1 MGTMGARSGA
11 PSGAPSGAHADGW
24 RMLHP
29 LGLLVALIQSI
40 RGIISTVV
48 SLLVVFRLL
57 MQGRSMSWGT
67 WALIVAAVALTLA
80 QPVIRWASTRYR
92 LGTDSLQFRS
102 GLFFRKHRTI
112 GYGSIHAI
120 SSSSPVYMQPFGI
133 VQLTVSAAG
142 AGDTDITLDAVP
154 TALQLELERLRAR
167 ACTGAAAIVATT
179 ATAPPTSTAAT
190 PDSPLTAAAAPSTS
204 SVPPSSPSSQT
215 PSSAAH
221 PANGALVFRASVR
234 DIMLFA
240 VTDLGFIAAAF
251 VVFGFVQN
259 LQDMLPR
266 DWVRTAERSV
276 GDYAARGVTAIIMLV
291 LACVIVLMTV
301 SVVTSLLRFYGFEV
315 WRRGDDL
322 VVVRGL
328 FTRSTTTIP
337 VSRIQSIVVR
347 QSLLRRPFRLC
358 SVGLGLSSSPSGDG
372 EESGISAARILPVIG
387 TSRVYGV
394 LTAMLPEWDPREP
407 GDAGASDA
415 MNSTGAMSSNPRIHQ
430 TGRDLLRYYVTTPIV
445 VALVAAVAVGTGT
458 MVTVNSVPFRW
469 LIVVPLAIG
478 AYWTL
483 CRALKSRTEGYAI
496 LPDQPDSSGSS
507 GSSDSRSEATETTTG
522 VSGPSARSDS
532 AASDPASAAT
542 PSPLPH
548 RILVT
553 GAKGLTTFAMTTR
566 RSRVQSITRSTTPWR
581 EPRGIEKAEMS
592 LFVMN
597 GISALRFTFLHRS
610 DAETLDAWLTRP
622 IGATISRNHP

>member
-1 MGTMGARSGA
+1 MGAFGTPAEARC
-11 PSGAPSGAHADGW
+11 GAHADGW

-29 LGLLVALIQSI
+29 LGLLVALVQSI
-40 RGIISTVV
+40 RAIISTFI

-57 MQGRSMSWGT
+57 MEGRFPSWIT
-67 WALIVAAVALTLA
+67 WAIIVAGVGLTIVE
-80 QPVIRWASTRYR
+80 PIIRWASTRYR
-92 LGTDSLQFRS
+92 LGVDSLQFRS
-102 GLFFRKHRTI
+102 GLFFRKNRTI

-142 AGDTDITLDAVP
+142 ATDTDITLDAVP
-154 TALQLELERLRAR
+154 AALQLELERLRAQAR
-167 ACTGAAAIVATT
+167 TGETTT
-179 ATAPPTSTAAT
+179 AETVPSASSLAT
-190 PDSPLTAAAAPSTS
+190 PSP
-204 SVPPSSPSSQT
+204 SPSSDAR
-215 PSSAAH
+215 PESNA
-221 PANGALVFRASVR
+221 PVFRASVR
-234 DIMLFA
+234 DITLFA

-276 GDYAARGVTAIIMLV
+276 GDYVARGVISIVMLV
-291 LACVIVLMTV
+291 LVCVIVLMVV

-328 FTRSTTTIP
+328 FTRRTTTIP

-347 QSLLRRPFRLC
+347 QSLLRRPFHLC
-358 SVGLGLSSSPSGDG
+358 SVGLGLSSSVSGES

-387 TSRVYGV
+387 TSRVYDV
-394 LTAMLPEWDPREP
+394 LAAMLPEWDPREP
-407 GDAGASDA
+407 GDA
-415 MNSTGAMSSNPRIHQ
+415 TEPIHR
-430 TGRDLLRYYVTTPIV
+430 TGRGLLRYYVTTPIV
-445 VALVAAVAVGTGT
+445 VALVVAVAVGTGV
-458 MVTVNSVPFRW
+458 MVTISGAPSRW
-469 LIVVPLAIG
+469 LFIVPLAIG
-478 AYWTL
+478 AYWTA

-496 LPDQPDSSGSS
+496 LPDRPDAFC
-507 GSSDSRSEATETTTG
+507 SSDS
-522 VSGPSARSDS
+522 
-532 AASDPASAAT
+532 SDPSE
-542 PSPLPH
+542 PLPH

-581 EPRGIEKAEMS
+581 EPRGIEKAEMP

-622 IGATISRNHP
+622 AAR

>member
-1 MGTMGARSGA
+1 MGAFGTPAEARSGA
-11 PSGAPSGAHADGW
+11 HANGW

-29 LGLLVALIQSI
+29 LGLLVALVQSI
-40 RGIISTVV
+40 RAIISTFI

-57 MQGRSMSWGT
+57 MEGRFPSWVT
-67 WALIVAAVALTLA
+67 WAIIVAGVGLTIVE
-80 QPVIRWASTRYR
+80 PIIRWASTRYR
-92 LGTDSLQFRS
+92 LGVDSLQFRS
-102 GLFFRKHRTI
+102 GLFFRKNRTI

-142 AGDTDITLDAVP
+142 ATDTDITLDAVP
-154 TALQLELERLRAR
+154 AALQLELERLRAQAR
-167 ACTGAAAIVATT
+167 TGEATT
-179 ATAPPTSTAAT
+179 AETTPTAVTQGSPSIAAAVPSASSLAT
-190 PDSPLTAAAAPSTS
+190 PSPPQ
-204 SVPPSSPSSQT
+204 SSPVLSSDAR
-215 PSSAAH
+215 PESNA
-221 PANGALVFRASVR
+221 PVFRASVR
-234 DIMLFA
+234 DITLFA

-276 GDYAARGVTAIIMLV
+276 GDYVARGVISIVMLV
-291 LACVIVLMTV
+291 LVCVIVLMVV

-328 FTRSTTTIP
+328 FTRRTTTIP

-347 QSLLRRPFRLC
+347 QSLLRRPFHLC
-358 SVGLGLSSSPSGDG
+358 SVGLGLSSSVSGES

-387 TSRVYGV
+387 TGRVYDV

-407 GDAGASDA
+407 GDA
-415 MNSTGAMSSNPRIHQ
+415 TEPIHR
-430 TGRDLLRYYVTTPIV
+430 TGRGLLRYYVTTPIV
-445 VALVAAVAVGTGT
+445 VALVAAAAVGTGV
-458 MVTVNSVPFRW
+458 MVTISGAPSRW
-469 LIVVPLAIG
+469 LFIVPLAIG
-478 AYWTL
+478 AYWTV

-496 LPDQPDSSGSS
+496 LPDRPNAFC
-507 GSSDSRSEATETTTG
+507 SSDS
-522 VSGPSARSDS
+522 
-532 AASDPASAAT
+532 SDPSE
-542 PSPLPH
+542 PLPH

-581 EPRGIEKAEMS
+581 EPRGIEKAEMP

-622 IGATISRNHP
+622 AAR

>member
-1 MGTMGARSGA
+1 MGTMGARSGDS
-11 PSGAPSGAHADGW
+11 SGASSGSHTDGW

-167 ACTGAAAIVATT
+167 ACTGTAANVATT
-179 ATAPPTSTAAT
+179 ATAPATSTAAT

-204 SVPPSSPSSQT
+204 SVPPSSLT
-215 PSSAAH
+215 PSSDARPKSDA
-221 PANGALVFRASVR
+221 PVFRASVR

-415 MNSTGAMSSNPRIHQ
+415 MNSTGAMSSNPRIHH

-458 MVTVNSVPFRW
+458 MVTVNSVPSRW
-469 LIVVPLAIG
+469 LFIVPLAIG
-478 AYWTL
+478 AYWTA
-483 CRALKSRTEGYAI
+483 CRALKSRTEGYTI
-496 LPDQPDSSGSS
+496 LPDRPDAFGSS
-507 GSSDSRSEATETTTG
+507 DSSDSRSEATETTTG

-532 AASDPASAAT
+532 AASAPASAAT

-581 EPRGIEKAEMS
+581 EPRGIEKAEMP

>member
-1 MGTMGARSGA
+1 MGTMDARSGV
-11 PSGAPSGAHADGW
+11 PSGAHADGW

-67 WALIVAAVALTLA
+67 WALIVAAVVLTLA

-92 LGTDSLQFRS
+92 LGSDSLQFRS

-167 ACTGAAAIVATT
+167 ACTGTATSVATTVATT
-179 ATAPPTSTAAT
+179 ATVPDASTAAT
-190 PDSPLTAAAAPSTS
+190 PDSPLTATAAPSTS
-204 SVPPSSPSSQT
+204 PAAALPTNGT
-215 PSSAAH
+215 P
-221 PANGALVFRASVR
+221 VFRASVR

-291 LACVIVLMTV
+291 LVCVIVLMTV

-328 FTRSTTTIP
+328 FTRRTATIP

-358 SVGLGLSSSPSGDG
+358 SVGLGLSSSPSGDS

-394 LTAMLPEWDPREP
+394 LTAMLPEWDPRAP
-407 GDAGASDA
+407 GEAGASDA
-415 MNSTGAMSSNPRIHQ
+415 MNSTGAMSSNPRIHH
-430 TGRDLLRYYVTTPIV
+430 TGRDLLRYYVTMPIV

-458 MVTVNSVPFRW
+458 MVTVSGAPSQW

-478 AYWTL
+478 AYWTA

-496 LPDQPDSSGSS
+496 LPDRPDL
-507 GSSDSRSEATETTTG
+507 SDSRSEATETTTG

-581 EPRGIEKAEMS
+581 EPRGIEKAEMP

-597 GISALRFTFLHRS
+597 GISALRFTFLRRA
-610 DAETLDAWLTRP
+610 DAETLDAWLTQP
-622 IGATISRNHP
+622 VGATISRNHP